1 MIKKINFI
9 SHVGYGKTGTTYI
22 QNKLKKYDNTLYV
35 SSNKKLNKLLNLLIN
50 SQKQYA
56 VKGFSNPSHTS
67 AKTINQFIEEVAKQ
81 IKKKKIINII
91 ISNESIGDYGNSIGE
106 WNIFLQIALGNSL
119 EKKFNGT
126 PYKINKTLC
135 FTIRNQVE
143 IIKSLVG
150 YGEHIDVKDVDDFLY
165 KFGSNKYESWM
176 GGYFYYSNIRMF
188 EIAAGNSWKFKV
200 IPFEILSID
209 QNPKKM
215 IESIIGASIG
225 KKMLYNLNSKINT
238 NYFKNTPDKKI
249 YKDRN
254 FFTTLGVRFIIENK
268 SFYITAKKR
277 KLIISI
283 IFSRAFLSVGRLLY
297 KIGYT
302 IIKIKKFLLTKGPIP
317 LEISNKTIKKIQNI
331 YVNDNKNLTR
341 YISKSNLI
349 KYRYINKD

>member
-1 MIKKINFI
+1 
-9 SHVGYGKTGTTYI
+9 
-22 QNKLKKYDNTLYV
+22 
-35 SSNKKLNKLLNLLIN
+35 
-50 SQKQYA
+50 
-56 VKGFSNPSHTS
+56 
-67 AKTINQFIEEVAKQ
+67 
-81 IKKKKIINII
+81 
-91 ISNESIGDYGNSIGE
+91 
-106 WNIFLQIALGNSL
+106 
-119 EKKFNGT
+119 
-126 PYKINKTLC
+126 
-135 FTIRNQVE
+135 
-143 IIKSLVG
+143 
-150 YGEHIDVKDVDDFLY
+150 
-165 KFGSNKYESWM
+165 M

-215 IESIIGASIG
+215 IESIIGAPIG

-238 NYFKNTPDKKI
+238 NHFQNTPDKKI

-283 IFSRAFLSVGRLLY
+283 IFSRAFLSVGRLLC

-302 IIKIKKFLLTKGPIP
+302 IIKVKKFLLTKGPIP
-317 LEISNKTIKKIQNI
+317 LEISNKSIKKIQNI
-331 YVNDNKNLTR
+331 YVNDNKHLTR
-341 YISKSNLI
+341 YMSKSNLI